1 MSRWFLAYT
10 GFHQERQAVDRL
22 RKTGMDC
29 VIAASPSAAE
39 LLLPRLLFVRIECGH
54 ENPPIDVLAHTPE
67 VLGIV
72 RRGTVPV
79 SVDDE
84 FIVALAQATDCTVA
98 HPRARRAG
106 SESGDIELVRAL
118 DTALRSD
125 CASTRRGRVLE
136 IAGEYSALPSRLR
149 LRAS

>member
-1 MSRWFLAYT
+1 
-10 GFHQERQAVDRL
+10 
-22 RKTGMDC
+22 MDC
-29 VIAASPSAAE
+29 VIAASPSASE
-39 LLLPRLLFVRIECGH
+39 LLLPRLVFVRIECGH

>member
-1 MSRWFLAYT
+1 MSHWYLAYT
-10 GFHQERQAVDRL
+10 GFHQEQQAFDGL
-22 RKTGMDC
+22 RKAGVDC
-29 VIAASPSAAE
+29 FIAASPSASE
-39 LLLPRLLFVRIECGH
+39 LLLPRLVFVRIECGH
-54 ENPPIDVLAHTPE
+54 ENPPIDVLDHAPE

-84 FIVALAQATDCTVA
+84 FIVALAQATGCTVA
-98 HPRARRAG
+98 HPRTRRAA
-106 SESGDIELVRAL
+106 SESGDIELVRTL
-118 DTALRSD
+118 DTALRSN